1 MANLRVLRTG
11 KDGYGDITAL
21 CGSWGRTSKSLA
33 IREIEQRLH
42 IYYVKDIIGRIANV
56 EVVNGSTGKYL
67 RTERNSN
74 CSDNLDN
81 LPDC

>member
-33 IREIEQRLH
+33 ITEIEQRLH
-42 IYYVKDIIGRIANV
+42 IYFVKDIFGGIANV